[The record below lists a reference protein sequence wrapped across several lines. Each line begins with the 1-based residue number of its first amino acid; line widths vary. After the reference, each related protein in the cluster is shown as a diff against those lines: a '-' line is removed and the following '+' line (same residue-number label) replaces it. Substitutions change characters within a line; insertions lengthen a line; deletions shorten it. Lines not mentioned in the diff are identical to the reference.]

1 MVVKDFEDDDDGQMS
16 CIENTQAELRDYTT
30 ERPKLVVCPL
40 GLKMGALGKG
50 WQGIPAVTCETWHPR
65 ISRKM
70 DSIGFVLLHEYT
82 HWETLMSPVMLPA
95 FQEKATIDEA
105 IGARKVRQLTR
116 HQATWNAD
124 SYAWFAQE
132 VWWTQTCR
140 GTHGELEEPE
150 EEDN

>member
-1 MVVKDFEDDDDGQMS
+1 MS
-16 CIENTQAELRDYTT
+16 CIENTQAELREFTT
-30 ERPKLVVCPL
+30 EKPELVVCPL
-40 GLKMGALGKG
+40 GLKMGSLGN
-50 WQGIPAVTCETWHPR
+50 VTCETWFPR

-95 FQEKATIDEA
+95 FQEKAAIDEA
-105 IGARKVRQLTR
+105 MGPWKVRQLTR

-132 VWWTQTCR
+132 VWWTQTLR

-150 EEDN
+150 EKDN